1 MLYYTTWLISKLNS
15 LKYICEKPYLSICI
29 ARWQVL
35 LAEYNIINMTRKA
48 VKGIVITDHLTDH
61 IVEDYE
67 PLNFDLPDVDMLIV
81 EDGGEMND

>member
-1 MLYYTTWLISKLNS
+1 
-15 LKYICEKPYLSICI
+15 
-29 ARWQVL
+29 VL

-48 VKGIVITDHLTDH
+48 IKGIVITDHLTDH
-61 IVEDYE
+61 VVEDYE